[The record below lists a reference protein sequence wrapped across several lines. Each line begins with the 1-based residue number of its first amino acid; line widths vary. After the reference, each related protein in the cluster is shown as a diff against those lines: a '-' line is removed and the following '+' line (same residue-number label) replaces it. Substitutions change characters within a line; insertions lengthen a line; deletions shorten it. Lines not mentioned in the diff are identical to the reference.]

1 MNRLAIA
8 AIVGLGV
15 LAPSVAFSQSQTEV
29 ANPSR
34 GVRWGPQVSLA
45 FDNSDVGLGIR
56 LHHSLS
62 GVLGGAPISG
72 QAEANWFPG
81 SPDIFDFDYDV
92 VYNFRSSSVQPYAGG
107 GLNLLIASPGG
118 SDFHLNALGG
128 VIFKPLGKITPLLQ
142 LRYIFV
148 GGGDE
153 FIGTFGIMF

>member
-1 MNRLAIA
+1 MNRLAMLA
-8 AIVGLGV
+8 TVGALV
-15 LAPSVAFSQSQTEV
+15 VAPSVALGQQQTRATGSQGIV
-29 ANPSR
+29 
-34 GVRWGPQVSLA
+34 WGPQVSLA

-72 QAEANWFPG
+72 MAEANWFPG
-81 SPDIFDFDYDV
+81 TPDIFDFNYNV
-92 VYNFRSSSVQPYAGG
+92 VYDFRGSTVTPYAGG

-128 VIFKPLGKITPLLQ
+128 VIFRPMGKITPMVQ
-142 LRYIFV
+142 MRYIFV

-153 FIGTFGIMF
+153 FIGTFGILF

>member
-1 MNRLAIA
+1 MIRFAAIA
-8 AIVGLGV
+8 TVGALV
-15 LAPSVAFSQSQTEV
+15 FAPTVAVSQTAAATRSPV
-29 ANPSR
+29 
-34 GVRWGPQVSLA
+34 WGPQVSLA
-45 FDNSDVGLGIR
+45 FDASDVGLGAR
-56 LHHSLS
+56 YHHSLS

-72 QAEANWFPG
+72 MAEANWFPG
-81 SPDIFDFDYDV
+81 SPDIFDFNYDV
-92 VYNFRSSSVQPYAGG
+92 VYNFPPSSVRFYAGG

-128 VIFKPLGKITPLLQ
+128 VMLKPLGKITPLFQ